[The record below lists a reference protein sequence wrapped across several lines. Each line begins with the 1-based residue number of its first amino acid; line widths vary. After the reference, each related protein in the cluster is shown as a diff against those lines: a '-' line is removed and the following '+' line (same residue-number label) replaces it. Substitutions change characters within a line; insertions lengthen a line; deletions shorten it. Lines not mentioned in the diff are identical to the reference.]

1 MQSNWGCLV
10 FHKESIKSIREESM
24 KRFKLLLSGMVV
36 LGLVLGASMAVAAD
50 LTGTWNLSVT
60 SAGGT
65 GNPTF
70 VLKQT
75 GDTLS
80 GTYTGRFGE
89 APCTGTVKG
98 NDVEII
104 YEMSGT
110 KVVYKGKVDGNKMSG
125 TVDFGGQGSGDF
137 TGEKK

>member
-1 MQSNWGCLV
+1 LGSFSFNKNQ
-10 FHKESIKSIREESM
+10 KSIREESM
-24 KRFKLLLSGMVV
+24 KRFNFLLVCMVV
-36 LGLVLGASMAVAAD
+36 LGLVLSASIMAMAAD

-98 NDVEII
+98 NDVEIV

-110 KVVYKGKVDGNKMSG
+110 KVIYKGKVDGNKISG

-137 TGEKK
+137 TGVKK